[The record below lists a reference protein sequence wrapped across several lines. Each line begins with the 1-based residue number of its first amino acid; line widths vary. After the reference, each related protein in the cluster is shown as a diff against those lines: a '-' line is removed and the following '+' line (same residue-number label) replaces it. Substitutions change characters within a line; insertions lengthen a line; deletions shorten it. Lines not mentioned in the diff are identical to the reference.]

1 MSKNNTTREVR
12 SFTAARPFTVRTTA
26 DGSKQ
31 ISGYALI
38 WNSPSVD
45 LGGFTEICDPGM
57 LTRTLRE
64 SPDVLML
71 RDHKQELLL
80 GRTTAG
86 TLQLNVDSTGL
97 AFTVT
102 LPQTAIG
109 EDTYENVKLGNL
121 SGCSFGF
128 TTVQDDF
135 SIDNDGNVVRTL
147 LDVDLFEISITSF
160 PAYQDTSVSAR
171 SRAQELRTALAQR
184 DDDDLDDCD
193 PTIDADCND
202 LDDSDDDDDDETN
215 SVRCSCRCERCVM
228 SDCTNCYRS
237 SCTDRACRD
246 AGCMMPAQD
255 EDRADAL
262 RVTQLFNSRH
272 KILTS

>member
-31 ISGYALI
+31 VSGYAI
-38 WNSPSVD
+38 VWNSPSVD

-109 EDTYENVKLGNL
+109 DDTYENVKLGNL

-128 TTVQDDF
+128 TTIEDSFAYDA
-135 SIDNDGNVVRTL
+135 DGNVVRTL
-147 LDVDLFEISITSF
+147 LDVDLAECSITSF
-160 PAYQDTSVSAR
+160 AAYQDTSVSAR

-184 DDDDLDDCD
+184 DDDDLDDEAYRPECD
-193 PTIDADCND
+193 ELSDDFDEDADCETDD
-202 LDDSDDDDDDETN
+202 LDEEDST
-215 SVRCSCRCERCVM
+215 
-228 SDCTNCYRS
+228 
-237 SCTDRACRD
+237 
-246 AGCMMPAQD
+246 
-255 EDRADAL
+255 RADKL
-262 RVTQLFNSRH
+262 RVRMLFDSRQRLNSTR
-272 KILTS
+272 